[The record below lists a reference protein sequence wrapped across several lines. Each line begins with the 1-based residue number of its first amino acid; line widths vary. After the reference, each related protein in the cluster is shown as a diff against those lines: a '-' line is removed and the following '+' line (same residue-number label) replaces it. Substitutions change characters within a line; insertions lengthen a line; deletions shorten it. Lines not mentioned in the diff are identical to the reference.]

1 MFSGFYGLILSYK
14 LFRIWVENFLVA
26 KCNFILGMEMLQDGT
41 IGLVDRLY
49 ERVAR
54 ERHKVPLLLILSI
67 QVIST
72 DDLKEIQ

>member
-1 MFSGFYGLILSYK
+1 M
-14 LFRIWVENFLVA
+14 A